1 MRHIS
6 VTSNHNRAASPALLA
21 AAAVAIGHS
30 LKISLGTYD
39 PIALAWLALGMVLA
53 ALGLTVT
60 VGGPWL
66 ACSVCIAGSAWQIIQ
81 MAHSSPG
88 GYLPGPAWFYWRAL
102 PILAIAAAGAVW
114 PWRLSRTIFVP
125 LLLAVHFLVG
135 AMLLRRLPEP
145 VSDVYEA
152 TKEACAALSHG
163 QNPYAIDF
171 PDVYAGHPEWQAFE
185 PPGVIRNGRI
195 EFGYPY
201 MPVTFAVAYLGHLL
215 GGDFRLGN
223 LAAITLAG
231 GLLAYARTGYSGAA
245 AACLLLLTPPVF
257 YIAWFGWSD
266 PVVLLCT
273 AMVVFCACRM
283 PRLLPWAVGLM
294 LVSKQHMIL
303 AAPAALLLLPK
314 PWQIKTAIQ
323 FIAKAA
329 IAGAVVT
336 LPLVLWNV
344 QAFWHSAIALQ
355 LNAPFRADSLNFA
368 AAWVRAGHFP
378 PPQWLAF
385 DVAMIVAVV
394 AVWRARRSP
403 AGFAAAVAV
412 IYLFFFATAK
422 QAFCNYY
429 FLTIG
434 ILCCAVAVSAERCA
448 ADPPSLS

>member
-1 MRHIS
+1 M
-6 VTSNHNRAASPALLA
+6 
-21 AAAVAIGHS
+21 G
-30 LKISLGTYD
+30 
-39 PIALAWLALGMVLA
+39 IALA
-53 ALGLTVT
+53 ALGLTST
-60 VGGPWL
+60 VGWRGI
-66 ACSVCIAGSAWQIIQ
+66 ACCVCMGGCAWQIVQ

-88 GYLPGPAWFYWRAL
+88 GYLAGPDWFYWRAL
-102 PILAIAAAGAVW
+102 PILAIAAGGAVW
-114 PWRLSRTIFVP
+114 PWRLSRTVFVP

-135 AMLLRRLPEP
+135 AMLLRYLPEP

-152 TKEACAALSHG
+152 TKDACAAISHG

-185 PPGVIRNGRI
+185 PAGVIRNGRI

-215 GGDFRLGN
+215 GDDLRLGN

-231 GLLAYARTGYSGAA
+231 GLLAYARTGYLGAA

-257 YIAWFGWSD
+257 YVAWFGWSD

-273 AMVVFCACRM
+273 AMVVFCSCRM
-283 PRLLPWAVGLM
+283 PRLLPWAIGVM

-314 PWQIKTAIQ
+314 PWQGRMAIQ

-329 IAGAVVT
+329 AGGAVVT

-344 QAFWHSAIALQ
+344 GAFWHSAIAIQ

-368 AAWVRAGHFP
+368 AAWVHAGQLP

-385 DVAMIVAVV
+385 AVAVV
-394 AVWRARRSP
+394 VAILAVWRAPRSP

-434 ILCCAVAVSAERCA
+434 ILCCAVAASDDLCA
-448 ADPPSLS
+448 AESRDTA